1 MDRRTQEEFFIA
13 NNSNG
18 SDKSSLIGDY
28 GGTSTLPKPQ
38 KYAPQTDIIR

>member
-1 MDRRTQEEFFIA
+1 MKAAIRRGVGEENFAAA

-28 GGTSTLPKPQ
+28 GGTNT
-38 KYAPQTDIIR
+38 I